1 VSLFIVDARFAD
13 AYPNGLAEFTLALTP
28 PLLRHLE
35 QHGALDRVVLLRT
48 LPNACGHPRVRS
60 FWSEM
65 TAMGVRI
72 VDAPA
77 PLTIRST
84 LWESWFCF
92 LRDIGTWVTYHYN
105 VPFVF
110 RGDSAAV
117 VHDMMPLA
125 LPGYLKGR
133 SAPLKAIVFS
143 FLVRRLL
150 GADRNI
156 TFTPS
161 RFTLQEMPRRLGR
174 GPRRWALLNPG
185 ISQEFSVPPQ
195 PGWRSPSKLILFFIG
210 ERRPHKNVLRL
221 IRIGRLLAE
230 RVPCEVVI
238 AGKDHDY
245 YFALREELGG
255 PIRYVGEVNDS
266 TKRDL
271 MLNASYVVL
280 LSDYEGYG
288 MPVSEANALGVPV
301 LTSLG
306 TVMAE
311 MCSDSDCIVDISWP
325 DEKIAAN
332 VFEHWRAGPH
342 LKQPQARLW
351 PDVAAE
357 FINRLSDDHY
367 FDHYSLQKQ

>member
-1 VSLFIVDARFAD
+1 MSLFIVDARFAD

-35 QHGALDRVVLLRT
+35 KLGALDQVVLLRT
-48 LPNACGHPRVRS
+48 PHNTCGHPRVRS

-65 TAMGVRI
+65 TAMGVCI

-77 PLTIRST
+77 PLTLRSS

-92 LRDIGTWVTYHYN
+92 LWDVGTWVTYHYN

-133 SAPLKAIVFS
+133 SAPLKAIVFK

-174 GPRRWALLNPG
+174 VPRRWALLNPG
-185 ISQEFSVPPQ
+185 LSNEFSSPPQ
-195 PGWRSPSKLILFFIG
+195 RGWRSPSKLILFFIG

-245 YFALREELGG
+245 HFVLREEIGG
-255 PIRYVGEVNDS
+255 PIRYVGEVDDS
-266 TKRDL
+266 TKREL
-271 MLNASYVVL
+271 MLNSSYVVL

-288 MPVSEANALGVPV
+288 MPIAEANALGVPI
-301 LTSLG
+301 LTTLG

-325 DEKIAAN
+325 DKKIAAD
-332 VFEHWRAGPH
+332 VFEHWRAGPRP
-342 LKQPQARLW
+342 KQPKARLW

-357 FINRLSDDHY
+357 FIKGLSDERY
-367 FDHYSLQKQ
+367 FDHYSLQKH

>member
-1 VSLFIVDARFAD
+1 
-13 AYPNGLAEFTLALTP
+13 
-28 PLLRHLE
+28 
-35 QHGALDRVVLLRT
+35 
-48 LPNACGHPRVRS
+48 
-60 FWSEM
+60 
-65 TAMGVRI
+65 
-72 VDAPA
+72 
-77 PLTIRST
+77 
-84 LWESWFCF
+84 
-92 LRDIGTWVTYHYN
+92 
-105 VPFVF
+105 
-110 RGDSAAV
+110 
-117 VHDMMPLA
+117 
-125 LPGYLKGR
+125 
-133 SAPLKAIVFS
+133 
-143 FLVRRLL
+143 
-150 GADRNI
+150 
-156 TFTPS
+156 
-161 RFTLQEMPRRLGR
+161 
-174 GPRRWALLNPG
+174 
-185 ISQEFSVPPQ
+185 
-195 PGWRSPSKLILFFIG
+195 
-210 ERRPHKNVLRL
+210 VLRL

-288 MPVSEANALGVPV
+288 MPVAEANALGVPV

-306 TVMAE
+306 TVMTE

-342 LKQPQARLW
+342 LKQPKARLW

-357 FINRLSDDHY
+357 FINHLSDEHY
-367 FDHYSLQKQ
+367 FDHYSLQKH